1 MLCYPLILWEGHIMY
16 SWYSI
21 TQRERFYLIE
31 SDAASVLNSKELKNI
46 ELTSL
51 LSFMFLCWTFLYI
64 SIPIDVGTFSTF
76 L

>member
-31 SDAASVLNSKELKNI
+31 SDAASVLKFKELKNI
-46 ELTSL
+46 ELNSL
-51 LSFMFLCWTFLYI
+51 LSFMLN
-64 SIPIDVGTFSTF
+64 VGTF
-76 L
+76 